1 MKIQPIT
8 NIKYNN
14 NCQKSFKAGK
24 IIIDRPDYLW
34 SAGELQAIANND
46 EFKKL
51 ARELGDTG
59 CDLKFVREDSFGT
72 TSCKSVEL
80 YKSKGG
86 FDFLIKRFHYF
97 FNSDPDIRAFTL
109 VDQLDDFRVEQ
120 LTLKINEV
128 SEIELS
134 RKRAKESALKSIDD
148 YNNTTGNVV
157 ETDRKRLGFWSKIA
171 DIFK

>member
-51 ARELGDTG
+51 ASELGEDG
-59 CDLKFVREDSFGT
+59 YDLKFVIDYSVRAHCS
-72 TSCKSVEL
+72 SVEMI
-80 YKSKGG
+80 KSKRK
-86 FDFLIKRFHYF
+86 FDFVIKRFCHF
-97 FNSDPDIRAFTL
+97 ANSCHSIMLTEQLADFN
-109 VDQLDDFRVEQ
+109 VEQ
-120 LTLKINEV
+120 LKSDINEV
-128 SEIELS
+128 TKRELS
-134 RKRAKESALKSIDD
+134 RKRAKES
-148 YNNTTGNVV
+148 V
-157 ETDRKRLGFWSKIA
+157 
-171 DIFK
+171 